1 MVFSLASLAL
11 YSITIFYLAKI
22 AKVISLDTVT
32 LPLVL
37 FVVVLVVLAFWAN
50 LKTGVRGG
58 VGIEGLA
65 GLSII

>member
-37 FVVVLVVLAFWAN
+37 FVVVLVVLAF
-50 LKTGVRGG
+50 
-58 VGIEGLA
+58 
-65 GLSII
+65 